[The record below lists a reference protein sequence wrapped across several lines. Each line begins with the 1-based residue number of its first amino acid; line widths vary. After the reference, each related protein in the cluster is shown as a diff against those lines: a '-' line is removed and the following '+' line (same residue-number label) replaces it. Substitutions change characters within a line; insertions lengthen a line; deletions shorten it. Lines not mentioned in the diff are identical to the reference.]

1 LRNLLRITDAAVL
14 AIHALAAL
22 GSHRHPRAPVSSA
35 RLASAMKVSEAHLS
49 KVLQRL
55 ARAGMVKSVR
65 GPRGGFTL
73 DHDPTALT
81 LLQVIEAIDGPL
93 GDDSCLL
100 GRSVCNSPAD
110 CAMRSL
116 AAEVRELV
124 TRRLGKLTL
133 DDFDLTDLIPDP

>member
-1 LRNLLRITDAAVL
+1 MRNILRITDAAVL

-22 GSHRHPRAPVSSA
+22 GNHGHPRAPVSSS
-35 RLASAMKVSEAHLS
+35 RLATAMKVSEAHLS

-55 ARAGMVKSVR
+55 SRAGMVKSVR

-73 DHDPTALT
+73 DHDPTELT
-81 LLQVIEAIDGPL
+81 VLQVIEAIDGPL

-100 GRSVCNSPAD
+100 GRPVCNSPAD
-110 CAMRSL
+110 CAMRLL

-124 TRRLGKLTL
+124 TRRLGKSTL
-133 DDFDLTDLIPDP
+133 DDFDFADLFPDP